1 MCLAHPQ
8 LEELSLLLTQ
18 LRQHQARLASVRNFA
33 IGQLLQH
40 QLAFPSCQVSAG
52 GPSQGWGP
60 PWGPGSARLA
70 RAPSCPC
77 SSLSAVWLS
86 PSFLPVCLWML
97 LPDTARPSWGPR
109 PWCLG
114 AAGEA
119 AWGVRDLDCGFS
131 ACE

>member
-40 QLAFPSCQVSAG
+40 QLTFPSCQVSAG

-60 PWGPGSARLA
+60 PGGQGVPCWPVLR
-70 RAPSCPC
+70 RAPALVCP
-77 SSLSAVWLS
+77 AVWLS
-86 PSFLPVCLWML
+86 PLFLPVCFWML
-97 LPDTARPSWGPR
+97 LPDTVRPSWGPR